1 MRSILL
7 LPALL
12 FSSPV
17 IFCRVIVFAALLCSS
32 ALLRPAGAADW
43 IEGARNCEDF
53 ALGVLKT
60 VAANSGETQSKREE
74 LQAVLTAACAPPFD
88 ICNFR
93 VCKKSE
99 LPPATAL
106 GLSAKLPWFK
116 HGMSCNDFLTQIRT
130 RYQGNPAGLS
140 EKERGELKIALEL
153 ACSEMFAHC
162 NFEACTTR

>member
-7 LPALL
+7 ISSLVLGLSLPIWLPE
-12 FSSPV
+12 PV
-17 IFCRVIVFAALLCSS
+17 R
-32 ALLRPAGAADW
+32 AADW

-60 VAANSGETQSKREE
+60 VAANSGATDDERTELRE
-74 LQAVLTAACAPPFD
+74 VLTAACAPPFD
-88 ICNFR
+88 ICNFK
-93 VCKKSE
+93 VCKKGQPSSAS
-99 LPPATAL
+99 PATQ
-106 GLSAKLPWFK
+106 GVSAKLPWFK

-140 EKERGELKIALEL
+140 EKERSELKAALDL